1 VSEHTLWLLSLLT
14 SVLCD
19 LQFDSVVE
27 TELWT
32 TKHRPQSVSH
42 LVGNKEI
49 VNKLTNWLKTWEE
62 VHLKGGP
69 LSLRSF
75 LLFGFV

>member
-1 VSEHTLWLLSLLT
+1 MSEHTLWLLSLLT

-32 TKHRPQSVSH
+32 TKHRP
-42 LVGNKEI
+42 
-49 VNKLTNWLKTWEE
+49 
-62 VHLKGGP
+62 
-69 LSLRSF
+69 
-75 LLFGFV
+75 